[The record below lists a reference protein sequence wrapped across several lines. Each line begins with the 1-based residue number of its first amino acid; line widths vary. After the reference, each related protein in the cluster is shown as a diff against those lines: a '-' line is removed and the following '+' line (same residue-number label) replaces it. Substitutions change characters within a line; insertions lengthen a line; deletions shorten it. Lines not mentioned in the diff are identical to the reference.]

1 MLEGGFEWRH
11 DFTTQ
16 EVMQETENDLSFQ
29 KHKKISTP
37 TAKCSGGFFEGFTEL
52 SLTEFPPFRR
62 ISTLLMQTSAQNT
75 KLALNSQRGLKAV
88 LVFDIQI
95 HRGSHLLQEMLS
107 FASAAESHSR
117 GRRFQALLKHVH
129 LE

>member
-1 MLEGGFEWRH
+1 MLEGGFEWRR

-37 TAKCSGGFFEGFTEL
+37 TAKCSGGFLEGFTEL

-62 ISTLLMQTSAQNT
+62 ISTLLMQTSVQNT

-88 LVFDIQI
+88 LVF
-95 HRGSHLLQEMLS
+95 
-107 FASAAESHSR
+107 
-117 GRRFQALLKHVH
+117 
-129 LE
+129 

>member
-62 ISTLLMQTSAQNT
+62 ISTLLMQTSVQNT

-95 HRGSHLLQEMLS
+95 HRGSHLLQEMLC
-107 FASAAESHSR
+107 
-117 GRRFQALLKHVH
+117 LLLLPQNHIPVAGDFRH
-129 LE
+129 F

>member
-1 MLEGGFEWRH
+1 MLEGGFEWRR

-29 KHKKISTP
+29 KHEKISTP

-62 ISTLLMQTSAQNT
+62 ISTLLMQTSVQNT

-95 HRGSHLLQEMLS
+95 HRGSHLLQEMLC
-107 FASAAESHSR
+107 
-117 GRRFQALLKHVH
+117 LLFLPQNHISVAGDFRH
-129 LE
+129 F